1 MYQRYVK
8 VKGTARERGYQ
19 FGVQMKEQIITNY
32 INQTEYYKNKEQFDY
47 KKWEKMAERYVPMI
61 EKWAP
66 EVLEEMRGLAEG
78 AEMEFDQIL
87 ALTTAYEKSFAR
99 DQVSD
104 KCTAFLAAPCATKDG
119 KVIVGQTNDECF
131 REWLYQLDVVVH
143 HQEGKKEVLT
153 YTHPG
158 IPAYMGINNDG
169 LCIMWTY
176 IDNGV
181 TGNGVPTNVII
192 RHLLELKT
200 VDEAIKYLQ
209 EVPHDIPNQFSVA
222 DSSGK
227 IACVECFPNRVYV
240 KSDDVYLVHTNH
252 NLFAEDEEEYTC
264 SLTTVDRYEVMNKQV
279 KENIGNIDVELAKEF
294 FRSHERF
301 PNSICS
307 HPYPEKPWNKTV
319 ATMVFDLTEGE
330 MHIAFGNACE
340 TPFNSYKFEHYYE
353 K

>member
-1 MYQRYVK
+1 M
-8 VKGTARERGYQ
+8 
-19 FGVQMKEQIITNY
+19 
-32 INQTEYYKNKEQFDY
+32 
-47 KKWEKMAERYVPMI
+47 
-61 EKWAP
+61 
-66 EVLEEMRGLAEG
+66 
-78 AEMEFDQIL
+78 
-87 ALTTAYEKSFAR
+87 
-99 DQVSD
+99 
-104 KCTAFLAAPCATKDG
+104 
-119 KVIVGQTNDECF
+119 
-131 REWLYQLDVVVH
+131 
-143 HQEGKKEVLT
+143 
-153 YTHPG
+153 
-158 IPAYMGINNDG
+158 
-169 LCIMWTY
+169 
-176 IDNGV
+176 
-181 TGNGVPTNVII
+181 
-192 RHLLELKT
+192 
-200 VDEAIKYLQ
+200 
-209 EVPHDIPNQFSVA
+209 A

-227 IACVECFPNRVYV
+227 IARVECFPNRVYV

-307 HPYPEKPWNKTV
+307 HPYPEKPWNKTL